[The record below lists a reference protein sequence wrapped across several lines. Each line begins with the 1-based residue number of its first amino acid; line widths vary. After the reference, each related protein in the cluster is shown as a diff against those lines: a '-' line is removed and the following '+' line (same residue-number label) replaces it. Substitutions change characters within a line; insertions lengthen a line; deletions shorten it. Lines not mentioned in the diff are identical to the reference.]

1 LPEQHPEAVAVMAAQ
16 RFFDALPMIV
26 QIGDLIVAILN
37 ADPIRHLRSRLDDTG
52 NFMQDR

>member
-1 LPEQHPEAVAVMAAQ
+1 MTAQ

-26 QIGDLIVAILN
+26 QIRDLIVAILN
-37 ADPIRHLRSRLDDTG
+37 ADPIRHLRPRLDDTG